1 MEERKMFVARGELQD
16 VDMVNSP
23 QHYNVNGLECIDAM
37 LKLYGKDAVLNFCM
51 LNSFKYQWRCNNKGN
66 CKQDL
71 QKSRWYLNKYLELLE
86 QDEQSII

>member
-1 MEERKMFVARGELQD
+1 MEERKMFVAKGEPQD

-23 QHYNVNGLECIDAM
+23 QHYNIDGLECIDAM
-37 LKLYGKDAVLNFCM
+37 LKLYGKDAVLKFCM

-86 QDEQSII
+86 QDE

>member
-1 MEERKMFVARGELQD
+1 MFIARGEPQD

-23 QHYNVNGLECIDAM
+23 QHYNIDGLECIDAM